1 MKRKYLLLTAFILL
15 SVAQVFCQG
24 YITSVGARVG
34 SNDNFRM
41 AGLSLQQRIFR
52 KLTLEGIVQS
62 DFSKNTT
69 LHLLGEYHQ
78 NIVSKYFNFYLGA
91 GLSGGW
97 EAFNNT
103 DNAAQYQTLGADL
116 IAGIELTMLHWNVSL
131 DYKPN
136 FNIYGRESW
145 YQGQIGISARAV
157 VLSDTKVTKLRKER
171 EKRKKE
177 RIKEHDKQLKK
188 REKEKNK
195 NSGKEPEKT
204 NVEEFIKDLLK

>member
-1 MKRKYLLLTAFILL
+1 MKKRSLLILL
-15 SVAQVFCQG
+15 FMMLWAYPVFSQG
-24 YITSVGARVG
+24 YITSIGARVG

-41 AGLSLQQRIFR
+41 VGLSLQQRVFK

-62 DFSKNTT
+62 DFNQNTT

-78 NIVSKYFNFYLGA
+78 DIISKNFNFYLGA

-97 EAFNNT
+97 EAFNDK
-103 DNAAQYQTLGADL
+103 DNAVQDKTMGADL

-145 YQGQIGISARAV
+145 YQGQIGISVRAV
-157 VLSDTKVTKLRKER
+157 LLNDSDIKKHKREKAR

-177 RIKEHDKQLKK
+177 RQKAREK
-188 REKEKNK
+188 REKERKN
-195 NSGKEPEKT
+195 NDGKKD
-204 NVEEFIKDLLK
+204 NKSAQEFLKELLK

>member
-1 MKRKYLLLTAFILL
+1 MKRKYLLLSALILL
-15 SVAQVFCQG
+15 SVFQVFSQG
-24 YITSVGARVG
+24 YITSLGARVG

-62 DFSKNTT
+62 DFTKNTT

-103 DNAAQYQTLGADL
+103 DNAVKNQTLGADL
-116 IAGIELTMLHWNVSL
+116 IAGVELTMLHWNVSL

-145 YQGQIGISARAV
+145 YQGQIGISVRAV
-157 VLSDTKVTKLRKER
+157 VLTDSKATKLRKER

-177 RIKEHDKQLKK
+177 RAKEHEKRLKDRQK
-188 REKEKNK
+188 KKNK
-195 NSGKEPEKT
+195 DSGKEPEKT
-204 NVEEFIKDLLK
+204 NVEEFIDDLLK